1 MPLRALHLP
10 TKNVILA
17 SDFSFAYEIR
27 RLYKKEDLIC
37 PFCEERMIPVK
48 RGNSIIY
55 FRHYRICKSKLEHD
69 HDESPE
75 HLLGKKMLAQYL
87 KEELNEVSDVEIIIE
102 YPIREAGENGRIA
115 DVAAVFPTG
124 YVIVYECQLA
134 NITPEMLEKR
144 TKDYEEA
151 GVEVTWFLGGK
162 ADNQT
167 NRNWCLE
174 YFGNCYYIKFQREFS
189 EQHLFEWKSESDH
202 LFERKSESD
211 HLLSNEGTDS

>member
-10 TKNVILA
+10 TNNVILS
-17 SDFSFAYEIR
+17 SDFSSSREIR
-27 RLYKKEDLIC
+27 SLYKKEDLIC
-37 PFCEERMIPVK
+37 PFCEIRTRMDPVQ

-55 FRHYRICKSKLEHD
+55 FRHYKSICTSKLEHD

-75 HLLGKKMLAQYL
+75 HLLGKTMLANYL
-87 KEELNEVSDVEIIIE
+87 KEELREVSDVEIIIE

-134 NITPEMLEKR
+134 NITAEMLEKR

-162 ADNQT
+162 ADNHA
-167 NRNWCLE
+167 NRDWCLE

-189 EQHLFEWKSESDH
+189 EQHLFEWKSEGNHS
-202 LFERKSESD
+202 
-211 HLLSNEGTDS
+211 LSNEGRDS